1 MKIGFICTG
10 NSARSQMAEGFGK
23 FYAEKLE
30 KNVEIFSAGSDPA
43 GYIHPL
49 AVKVMAEKG
58 IDISKQRSKSLEEI
72 PLNQLDLI
80 VTLCGDAAERC
91 PAVPGTKTFHWNLP
105 DPARAEGTEEER
117 LKVFRQV
124 RDEIEER
131 VRELLSS
138 L

>member
-1 MKIGFICTG
+1 
-10 NSARSQMAEGFGK
+10 MAEGFGK
-23 FYAEKLE
+23 FYARKLE
-30 KNVEIFSAGSDPA
+30 KNIEVFSAGSDPA
-43 GYIHPL
+43 GYVHPL

-72 PLNQLDLI
+72 PLSKLDFVI
-80 VTLCGDAAERC
+80 TLCGDAAERC
-91 PAVPGTKTFHWNLP
+91 PAVTGAKTFHWNLP

>member
-1 MKIGFICTG
+1 
-10 NSARSQMAEGFGK
+10 MAEGFGK
-23 FYAEKLE
+23 FYAMKL
-30 KNVEIFSAGSDPA
+30 KKKVKVFSAGSDPA

-49 AVKVMAEKG
+49 AVKVMVEKG
-58 IDISKQRSKSLEEI
+58 IDISKQRSKNLDEI
-72 PLNQLDLI
+72 PINQLDLI
-80 VTLCGDAAERC
+80 VTLCSDAAERC
-91 PAVPGTKTFHWNLP
+91 SAVPGVKTSHWNLP
-105 DPARAEGTEEER
+105 DPAKAEGTEEEK